1 MKQRDRDGSARF
13 HAALT
18 EARATVARLEDA
30 LRTTERDLGLQRQQL
45 EDAERRGRLAA
56 AIPDPETVAIAERF
70 VARHRERIELL
81 ERKVQ
86 IQRDELGLAVRDA
99 AEIAEQA
106 RSGGASDEAPAAFA
120 DPAPAADEAL
130 LRQRLDRAAREAA
143 ADAQLAFL
151 KKKMG
156 KESK

>member
-1 MKQRDRDGSARF
+1 V
-13 HAALT
+13 
-18 EARATVARLEDA
+18 RA
-30 LRTTERDLGLQRQQL
+30 
-45 EDAERRGRLAA
+45 
-56 AIPDPETVAIAERF
+56 
-70 VARHRERIELL
+70 
-81 ERKVQ
+81 
-86 IQRDELGLAVRDA
+86 A

-106 RSGGASDEAPAAFA
+106 RSGGASAEAPAAFA